1 MPTYLNV
8 LNNAI
13 LRANLPASKGNPAAY
28 GNDTRLG
35 FHLKTLMCLHSKVL
49 IKNNVVSCVGSGFG
63 NYCIIYTNEVVVL
76 YVLQVSH

>member
-28 GNDTRLG
+28 GNDIRLC
-35 FHLKTLMCLHSKVL
+35 FHLKTLMCLHSEVL
-49 IKNNVVSCVGSGFG
+49 IKIMWRSSGLVLVI
-63 NYCIIYTNEVVVL
+63 IIYTNEVVVL
-76 YVLQVSH
+76 CVLQVSH